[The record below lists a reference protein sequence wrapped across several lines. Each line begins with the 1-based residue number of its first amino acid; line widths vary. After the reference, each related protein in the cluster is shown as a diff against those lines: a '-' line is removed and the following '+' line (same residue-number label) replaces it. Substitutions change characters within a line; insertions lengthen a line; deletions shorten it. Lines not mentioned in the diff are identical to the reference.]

1 MLSAMR
7 KLSRNGF
14 LELSMRFWTY
24 GPRSGNSRQVLL
36 FTACSF
42 EFCTASQ
49 VFEGKW
55 LATWER
61 RSLRLVYS
69 RDVLHPI
76 GLPCLALVWRVS
88 LFPVTRCRSNLGP

>member
-1 MLSAMR
+1 MCGTLPVPLDR
-7 KLSRNGF
+7 RHPEKEKIEIYF
-14 LELSMRFWTY
+14 ELYLHSKP
-24 GPRSGNSRQVLL
+24 GP
-36 FTACSF
+36 
-42 EFCTASQ
+42 

-76 GLPCLALVWRVS
+76 GLPCLALIWRVS